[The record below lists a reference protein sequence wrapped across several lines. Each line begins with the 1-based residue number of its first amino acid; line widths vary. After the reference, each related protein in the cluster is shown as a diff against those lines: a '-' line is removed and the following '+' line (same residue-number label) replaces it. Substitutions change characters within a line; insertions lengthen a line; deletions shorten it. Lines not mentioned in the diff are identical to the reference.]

1 MSFEMTQR
9 GFPGP
14 ITDNAV
20 LFGAATG
27 LPDSDPDT
35 FAILLLW
42 DYIQGKTDAI
52 YATAQDL
59 ANLEADA
66 LLKGGGNWDG
76 EGLQAKSF
84 ANASD
89 AQDLVTLSQMQ
100 AAVIAGPGLD
110 VELGAIA
117 ALTSAADKL
126 PYFTGL
132 GTADLADFPAFGRTL
147 IANASAADARADLG
161 LSVGST
167 VQAWDADL
175 DQIAAFAS
183 TGIAVRTASDVWAQR
198 ALVAPAAGFGI
209 TNPAGIGGD
218 FTFALTNDLAALEGL
233 GSTGFA
239 VRSAADTWVQRSL
252 TAPAAGL
259 TISNETGVSGNP
271 TFALANDLAALEGL
285 GSTGL
290 AVRSGSDTWLQ
301 RSIAGTANEIT
312 IANGDGVSGN
322 PTASLPSALTF
333 TGKTVTGGTF
343 ASPTAITGL
352 PDPSSA
358 QDAATKAYVDSVAAG
373 LDVKPSVK
381 CATTA
386 NITLSGEQTLDGVLT
401 SASRVLVKNQNA
413 PAENGIYLSAAGA
426 WTRVTD
432 MDAWTEVPGAFVF
445 VEEGALY
452 ADTGWVCSANTG
464 GTLGSTSI
472 TWSQFSGAGTYTAGT
487 GLSLTGTQF
496 AISDVEL
503 LAIAGL
509 TSAADRLPYF
519 TGSGTAALA
528 TFTSYGRTL
537 AALADASAGR
547 TALQVVIGTD
557 VQAFDADLAS
567 LAGASSTNAIYYR
580 SAADTWGPVTIGG
593 LLSFSGGTLNVGDAE
608 LTAIAG
614 LTSAADKGIY
624 FTGSGAAA
632 LFDLSSAM
640 RTFLTTPNSANWR
653 GVLSD
658 ETGTGLAYFQGGD
671 IGTPSAGVLTSCTGL
686 PIATGVSGLGSGVAA
701 FLASA
706 SSANL
711 ATAVSDETGSGLLV
725 FGTAPTL
732 TGALLTGTTQIQQ
745 ALLVNGVISPAELTA
760 NTDDWAPTGFAT
772 ASVIRVSTDA
782 TRQLS
787 GIAGG
792 AAGRVIAL
800 HNVGANALVLMNNV
814 TSTAANRF
822 LLTDD
827 VPLAADQSVLLQYDG
842 TSSRWRMIGGAGAS
856 TGSGGGVTVSD
867 TEPPAPNSGDQWYDL
882 ETGILFVYVDDGDTE
897 QWIEPGAS
905 TGDPDPMTMGK
916 AIAAAIVFG

>member
-1 MSFEMTQR
+1 
-9 GFPGP
+9 
-14 ITDNAV
+14 
-20 LFGAATG
+20 
-27 LPDSDPDT
+27 
-35 FAILLLW
+35 
-42 DYIQGKTDAI
+42 
-52 YATAQDL
+52 
-59 ANLEADA
+59 
-66 LLKGGGNWDG
+66 
-76 EGLQAKSF
+76 
-84 ANASD
+84 
-89 AQDLVTLSQMQ
+89 
-100 AAVIAGPGLD
+100 
-110 VELGAIA
+110 
-117 ALTSAADKL
+117 
-126 PYFTGL
+126 
-132 GTADLADFPAFGRTL
+132 
-147 IANASAADARADLG
+147 
-161 LSVGST
+161 
-167 VQAWDADL
+167 
-175 DQIAAFAS
+175 
-183 TGIAVRTASDVWAQR
+183 
-198 ALVAPAAGFGI
+198 
-209 TNPAGIGGD
+209 
-218 FTFALTNDLAALEGL
+218 
-233 GSTGFA
+233 
-239 VRSAADTWVQRSL
+239 
-252 TAPAAGL
+252 
-259 TISNETGVSGNP
+259 
-271 TFALANDLAALEGL
+271 
-285 GSTGL
+285 
-290 AVRSGSDTWLQ
+290 
-301 RSIAGTANEIT
+301 
-312 IANGDGVSGN
+312 
-322 PTASLPSALTF
+322 
-333 TGKTVTGGTF
+333 
-343 ASPTAITGL
+343 
-352 PDPSSA
+352 
-358 QDAATKAYVDSVAAG
+358 
-373 LDVKPSVK
+373 
-381 CATTA
+381 
-386 NITLSGEQTLDGVLT
+386 
-401 SASRVLVKNQNA
+401 
-413 PAENGIYLSAAGA
+413 
-426 WTRVTD
+426 
-432 MDAWTEVPGAFVF
+432 
-445 VEEGALY
+445 
-452 ADTGWVCSANTG
+452 
-464 GTLGSTSI
+464 
-472 TWSQFSGAGTYTAGT
+472 
-487 GLSLTGTQF
+487 
-496 AISDVEL
+496 
-503 LAIAGL
+503 
-509 TSAADRLPYF
+509 
-519 TGSGTAALA
+519 
-528 TFTSYGRTL
+528 
-537 AALADASAGR
+537 
-547 TALQVVIGTD
+547 

-593 LLSFSGGTLNVGDAE
+593 LLSFSGCTLNVGDAE